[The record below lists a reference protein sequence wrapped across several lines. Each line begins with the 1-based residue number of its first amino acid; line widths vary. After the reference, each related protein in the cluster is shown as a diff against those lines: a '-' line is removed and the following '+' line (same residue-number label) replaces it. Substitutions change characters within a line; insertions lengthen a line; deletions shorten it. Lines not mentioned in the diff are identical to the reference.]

1 MKKNVSYLSIVFYS
15 NNRIIKMKTPVQFI
29 FTVLLSIISITVF
42 AQKIQKTDSL
52 YGKPIGQIS
61 FLGLCVLG
69 TDTIPC
75 VQLEELIVSDKKRSP
90 EEEAA
95 YRRLKRNVI
104 KVYPYAQRAIELIN
118 ELDAVNASLTRRRDE
133 RKYRNYLEDQLK
145 KQFAEEV
152 KDLSISQGKI
162 LIKLIE
168 RGTNKTF
175 YNIVREHK
183 NWASAFVYHNIGR
196 SYGYDLKEGYNPQN
210 YSDLENIVSF
220 LELNGVQ
227 YFGYRSYPESENLKN
242 FELPNVDSVIKSKK
256 KKNK

>member
-1 MKKNVSYLSIVFYS
+1 
-15 NNRIIKMKTPVQFI
+15 MKTPFRLI
-29 FTVLLSIISITVF
+29 LTVFLSILSLSVF
-42 AQKIQKTDSL
+42 AQTVAKRDSIN
-52 YGKPIGQIS
+52 GKPINQIS
-61 FLGLCVLG
+61 FLGLCILG

-133 RKYRNYLEDQLK
+133 RKYRNFLEDQLK
-145 KQFAEEV
+145 KQFSEEV

-168 RGTNKTF
+168 RGTGKNF
-175 YNIVREHK
+175 YSVVREHK
-183 NWASAFVYHNIGR
+183 NWASAFFYHNIGR

-220 LELNGVQ
+220 LEMNGVQ
-227 YFGYRSYPESENLKN
+227 YFGYRSYPESESLKN
-242 FELPNVDSVIKSKK
+242 FTLPKVDEVIKSKK
-256 KKNK
+256 KDNK